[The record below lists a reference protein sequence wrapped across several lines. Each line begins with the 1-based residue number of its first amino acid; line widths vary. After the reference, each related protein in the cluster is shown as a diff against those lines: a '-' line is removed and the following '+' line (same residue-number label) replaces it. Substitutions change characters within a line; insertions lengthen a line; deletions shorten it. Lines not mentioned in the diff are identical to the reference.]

1 MDVNKDL
8 YSLSAGIG
16 LNSPLIWFPCKRKD
30 KVVET
35 GTILQNRYEIIKPI
49 GQGGM
54 GAVYLAKD
62 QRLGNTVALKE
73 TFFSDTFLLAA
84 FEREAKILAGLRHS
98 ALPKVIDH
106 FADTNGQFLV
116 MEYISGE
123 DLHDLLQAG
132 RTPSIGEA
140 LHWADQ
146 LLDALDYLHSQQPP
160 IIHRDI
166 KPQNLKLTSRNQ
178 IVLLDF
184 GLAKGTAHGLT
195 QAGSQSSSSIFGYT
209 PSYAPLEQ
217 AQGSGTDPQSDI
229 YSLAATLYHLL
240 TGSKPVDAVTRA
252 TSIMNGESDPLAY
265 ASDINRQISLE
276 LNEIIMRGMAIRKS
290 ERPSSAAEMR
300 RMLHGSAPTV
310 RQDVAANAQP
320 KLLSAEANKSGGPAV
335 MAGSSTRVL
344 ASVPTTPAADSAAAS
359 SYATRASATNMRRP
373 MPARVPEKSLSR
385 ARPATA
391 AQRQSATVEMAS
403 GGATS
408 LSKVIAA
415 GAVLIVVVVVIVL
428 AFKPVSKSGD
438 TTATPII
445 IQKVEQVAGTEQP
458 SAGAKSS
465 SESPGGT
472 NSRIETVVPIE
483 QSVSEEQLREP
494 DNDKSKADDGEVR
507 EARQAE
513 PVRDSE
519 RANVEPQPA
528 PAQGQP
534 HPRPEDMRRDDPMRQ
549 MPPPHDLHRPPPFPP
564 PPPHDRPP
572 PGRRRP

>member
-1 MDVNKDL
+1 M
-8 YSLSAGIG
+8 
-16 LNSPLIWFPCKRKD
+16 
-30 KVVET
+30 VET
-35 GTILQNRYEIIKPI
+35 STVLQNRYEIIKLI

-62 QRLGNTVALKE
+62 QRLGNIVALKE

-84 FEREAKILAGLRHS
+84 FEREAKMLAGLRHG

-123 DLHDLLQAG
+123 DLHDLLQEG
-132 RTPSIGEA
+132 RKPSIGEV
-140 LHWADQ
+140 LQWADQ

-184 GLAKGTAHGLT
+184 GLAKGTTHGLT
-195 QAGSQSSSSIFGYT
+195 QAGSPSSSSIFGYT

-217 AQGSGTDPQSDI
+217 AQGSGTDPQSDL
-229 YSLAATLYHLL
+229 YSLGATLYHLL
-240 TGSKPVDAVTRA
+240 TGTKPVDAVTRA
-252 TSIMNGESDPLAY
+252 TAIMNGEPDPLAY
-265 ASDINRQISLE
+265 ATDLNRLISLE
-276 LNEIIMRGMAIRKS
+276 LNEVIMKGMAIRKS

-310 RQDVAANAQP
+310 RQDVAAKAQP
-320 KLLSAEANKSGGPAV
+320 KLPSAEINKSSGPVALS
-335 MAGSSTRVL
+335 GSSTRVL
-344 ASVPTTPAADSAAAS
+344 ASVPTASGAESGGAD
-359 SYATRASATNMRRP
+359 SYATRASATNLKRP

-385 ARPATA
+385 ARPATT

-403 GGATS
+403 GGVTS

-415 GAVLIVVVVVIVL
+415 GVVLIVAVVVIIFAL
-428 AFKPVSKSGD
+428 KPGSKSEN

-445 IQKVEQVAGTEQP
+445 IQKVEQVSGTEQQG
-458 SAGAKSS
+458 SNAKPAV
-465 SESPGGT
+465 ENNGGS
-472 NSRIETVVPIE
+472 NSRIESFTPIE
-483 QSVSEEQLREP
+483 QPVREEQSRES
-494 DNDKSKADDGEVR
+494 DDDKAKADDTQER
-507 EARQAE
+507 ETRQSEPARE
-513 PVRDSE
+513 TE

-534 HPRPEDMRRDDPMRQ
+534 HPRPEEMRRDDPMRP
-549 MPPPHDLHRPPPFPP
+549 MPPPHEMHRPPPYPP
-564 PPPHDRPP
+564 PPPPGMPP

>member
-1 MDVNKDL
+1 M
-8 YSLSAGIG
+8 
-16 LNSPLIWFPCKRKD
+16 
-30 KVVET
+30 VET
-35 GTILQNRYEIIKPI
+35 STVLQNRYEIIKLI

-62 QRLGNTVALKE
+62 QRLGNIVALKE

-84 FEREAKILAGLRHS
+84 FEREAKMLAGLRHG

-123 DLHDLLQAG
+123 DLHDLLQEG
-132 RTPSIGEA
+132 RKPSIGEV
-140 LHWADQ
+140 LQWADQ

-184 GLAKGTAHGLT
+184 GLAKGTTHGLT

-217 AQGSGTDPQSDI
+217 AQGSGTDPQSDL

-240 TGSKPVDAVTRA
+240 TGTKPVDAVTRA
-252 TSIMNGESDPLAY
+252 TAIMNGEPDPLAY
-265 ASDINRQISLE
+265 ATDLNRLISLE
-276 LNEIIMRGMAIRKS
+276 LNEIIMKGMAIRKS

-300 RMLHGSAPTV
+300 RMLHGSAPTI
-310 RQDVAANAQP
+310 RQDVAAKAQP
-320 KLLSAEANKSGGPAV
+320 KLPSADINKSSGPVALP
-335 MAGSSTRVL
+335 GSSTRVL
-344 ASVPTTPAADSAAAS
+344 ASVPTASGAESGGAD
-359 SYATRASATNMRRP
+359 SYATRASATNLKRP
-373 MPARVPEKSLSR
+373 MPSRVPEKSLSR
-385 ARPATA
+385 ARPATT

-415 GAVLIVVVVVIVL
+415 GVVLIVAVVVIIFAL
-428 AFKPVSKSGD
+428 KPGSKSEN

-445 IQKVEQVAGTEQP
+445 IQKVEQVSGTEQ
-458 SAGAKSS
+458 SGSNAKPAV
-465 SESPGGT
+465 ETNGGS
-472 NSRIETVVPIE
+472 NSRIESFAPIE
-483 QSVSEEQLREP
+483 QPVREEQSRES
-494 DNDKSKADDGEVR
+494 DDKAKADDTQER
-507 EARQAE
+507 ETRQSEPARE
-513 PVRDSE
+513 TE
-519 RANVEPQPA
+519 RANTDPQPA

-534 HPRPEDMRRDDPMRQ
+534 HPRPEEMRRDDPMRP
-549 MPPPHDLHRPPPFPP
+549 MPPPHEMHRPPPYPP
-564 PPPHDRPP
+564 PPPPGMPP